1 MSAVPNGRDGAGR
14 FTVGNPGGPGNPR
27 LRLLGEHQRAL
38 ASAIS
43 PEQVS
48 ELMQK
53 LLARAMLGDMQA
65 ARLLLERLFGK
76 VPEAVVL
83 ANVGPVQP
91 AELDHG
97 DGAAGVAA
105 RVIAAAAAGDCDLH
119 AAERLVALVAG
130 IGAARQCG
138 EWGRLPDP
146 MMLHLRHGEA
156 EERARMARE
165 QEGAEA

>member
-1 MSAVPNGRDGAGR
+1 
-14 FTVGNPGGPGNPR
+14 
-27 LRLLGEHQRAL
+27 
-38 ASAIS
+38 
-43 PEQVS
+43 
-48 ELMQK
+48 
-53 LLARAMLGDMQA
+53 
-65 ARLLLERLFGK
+65 
-76 VPEAVVL
+76 
-83 ANVGPVQP
+83 
-91 AELDHG
+91 
-97 DGAAGVAA
+97 VAA